1 MVPFQ
6 KSAYPFNK
14 IKPLPFGGKMICIEY
29 ALYAYLGAQF
39 HQGFYEHRRLHS
51 HVQAAGN
58 AGTLQDL

>member
-1 MVPFQ
+1 
-6 KSAYPFNK
+6 
-14 IKPLPFGGKMICIEY
+14 MICIEY